1 MGPSTKSGH
10 SMATPKKNICI
21 LSIPQ
26 LTDMYFPGLLLGFVT
41 HVVVRTLFGGLSFL
55 VTPTSSHWLS
65 SCPQAGHHN
74 HLHIV
79 STAIGNCLY
88 SSGSPHDD
96 EASPFAFIQ
105 VTKSFW
111 MKTSTCRDGTLTNQ
125 PNKMGMTTHLHHPY
139 ILCVVSMNNIILTK
153 WCIALSIN
161 IRVLGN
167 HWRIVRVLQ

>member
-21 LSIPQ
+21 L
-26 LTDMYFPGLLLGFVT
+26 TALLFNRRWRFACATT

-111 MKTSTCRDGTLTNQ
+111 MKTSTCRYGTLTNQ